1 MNILRG
7 EIEATLG
14 GKPRLIKFG
23 LNQMAIYTDKH
34 NVALSDIQG
43 FSVSQVRDLVWSGL
57 VAGARKK
64 GEQID
69 FDEWQVGDWIE
80 EMPQEEFDKIME
92 AFQNSMPTNAEE
104 AKKK

>member
-7 EIEATLG
+7 EIEVSIG

-34 NVALSDIQG
+34 NIALSDIQG

-64 GEQID
+64 GEPID

-80 EMPQEEFDKIME
+80 DMPQSDFDKVME
-92 AFQNSMPTNAEE
+92 AFQNSMPEGEGE